1 MFIIKKIKQI
11 LKWIVVAFLA
21 STILSV
27 IIYRFVPVLLTPTM
41 LIRCVQQVK
50 EGRDV
55 KMSHHW
61 VPLERISVDLPT
73 AVMAGED
80 ARFLDHHGFDFNA
93 IVNAAERNR
102 KHPEKRKLGA
112 STISQQTAKNVFLW
126 PGRSWLRKG
135 FEAYFTT
142 LIELF
147 WTKQRIM
154 EVYLNSIE
162 MGDGIYGADAVAQE
176 HFGVTASYLTRD
188 QCALVAATLPNP
200 RRFSS
205 KNPSSYMK
213 KRQARILHEMRF
225 VKKFPKRGEDK

>member
-80 ARFLDHHGFDFNA
+80 TRFLDHHGFDFNA

>member
-41 LIRCVQQVK
+41 LIRSVQQVK

>member
-126 PGRSWLRKG
+126 QGRSWLRKG

>member
-1 MFIIKKIKQI
+1 
-11 LKWIVVAFLA
+11 
-21 STILSV
+21 
-27 IIYRFVPVLLTPTM
+27 
-41 LIRCVQQVK
+41 
-50 EGRDV
+50 
-55 KMSHHW
+55 
-61 VPLERISVDLPT
+61 
-73 AVMAGED
+73 
-80 ARFLDHHGFDFNA
+80 
-93 IVNAAERNR
+93 
-102 KHPEKRKLGA
+102 
-112 STISQQTAKNVFLW
+112 
-126 PGRSWLRKG
+126 
-135 FEAYFTT
+135 
-142 LIELF
+142 
-147 WTKQRIM
+147 M

>member
-1 MFIIKKIKQI
+1 MFIFKKIKNV

>member
-1 MFIIKKIKQI
+1 M
-11 LKWIVVAFLA
+11 AFLA

-27 IIYRFVPVLLTPTM
+27 ILLRFVPVVVTPLM
-41 LIRCVQQVK
+41 VIRCVQQLK
-50 EGRDV
+50 EGREL

-61 VPLERISVDLPT
+61 VPLERISSDLSL
-73 AVMAGED
+73 AVMASED

-93 IVNAAERNR
+93 IVSAAERNR

-126 PGRSWLRKG
+126 PGRSWIRKG
-135 FEAYFTT
+135 FEVYFTS

-147 WTKQRIM
+147 WSKQRIM

-176 HFGVTASYLTRD
+176 HFRVTASQLSRS
-188 QCALVAATLPNP
+188 QCALIAATLPNP

-205 KNPSSYMK
+205 KNPSSYML
-213 KRQARILHEMRF
+213 KRQSRILREMRF
-225 VKKFPKRGEDK
+225 VRKMPKAGEDK

>member
-80 ARFLDHHGFDFNA
+80 TRFLDHHGFDFNLRGVPPLQEA
-93 IVNAAERNR
+93 LLRQS
-102 KHPEKRKLGA
+102 PEVR
-112 STISQQTAKNVFLW
+112 
-126 PGRSWLRKG
+126 LR
-135 FEAYFTT
+135 
-142 LIELF
+142 
-147 WTKQRIM
+147 
-154 EVYLNSIE
+154 
-162 MGDGIYGADAVAQE
+162 D
-176 HFGVTASYLTRD
+176 H
-188 QCALVAATLPNP
+188 QC
-200 RRFSS
+200 R
-205 KNPSSYMK
+205 
-213 KRQARILHEMRF
+213 
-225 VKKFPKRGEDK
+225 